1 MQDQLEKDYSA
12 ESVAEL
18 RQELLAVREELET
31 VTAEVGAAR
40 GRIRE
45 LEDEQEVYR
54 GAVDELAGFKRSK
67 VWSSFRVYAAGRRR
81 IGPVVDRFLGR

>member
-12 ESVAEL
+12 ASVAEL
-18 RQELLAVREELET
+18 RQELLTTREELVT
-31 VTAEVGAAR
+31 LTAEVGTAR
-40 GRIRE
+40 GRVRE

-67 VWSSFRVYAAGRRR
+67 VWSSFRVYAALRRR
-81 IGPVVDRFLGR
+81 MAPLVDKLTGR